1 MIGPFKRMFKRG
13 RNQNREIDPDEIFL
27 DSSNLPEFDTS
38 QFEGR
43 MEKPIPRKVLFILGA
58 FFFLISV
65 LFLYK
70 VGKLQ
75 IVQGEKYAKTSMQN
89 HLRNTLIFAHRG
101 AILDRNAVLLAG
113 NIPGDSDENFLG
125 RKYSDILGMSH
136 IIGYIK
142 YPKKDSS
149 GFYYTKELK
158 GYDGVE
164 KQYDA
169 DLSGENGLKIVE
181 TNALGALQ
189 SESVIRPPQDGKN
202 LTLTIDSRVQS
213 KFFELIGEVATDL
226 SFQGGAGVIMDIT
239 DGGVLALASYPE
251 YKSSV
256 MTEGDDGDT
265 IKKYLTDKRTPFL
278 DRIISGAYTPG
289 SIVKPFMATGALNE
303 KVITSEKQILST
315 GSISIP
321 NPYNPKEKSVFL
333 DWRPQGWVDIR
344 KAIAVSSNV
353 FFYEVGG
360 GFENQKGLGITNI
373 EKYARLYG
381 LGEKTGIDL
390 PGEVSGVIPNPSW
403 KALNFDGD
411 AWRVGDTYHTVIGQY
426 GFQVTPLQMVRGI
439 AAIANFGKL
448 ITPHVVVDDKDVFPR
463 DLKIPRD
470 VLKVVQEGMRQTVTL
485 GTAPGLK
492 FEDVHVAAKTGTAQV
507 GISKQR
513 INSWVVGF
521 FPYENPRFAFT
532 LMMETG
538 PNDSEVG
545 AVRVMRQMIDWM
557 RVYTPEYMK

>member
-1 MIGPFKRMFKRG
+1 MFKRG